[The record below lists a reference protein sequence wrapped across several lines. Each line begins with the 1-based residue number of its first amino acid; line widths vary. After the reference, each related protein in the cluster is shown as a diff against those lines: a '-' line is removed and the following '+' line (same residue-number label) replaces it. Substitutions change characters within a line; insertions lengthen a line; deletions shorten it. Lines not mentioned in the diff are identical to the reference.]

1 MVVADMCVSS
11 PAVPS
16 PQGILGC
23 LCLFGVVD
31 TFLVRNEEFIPG
43 TSSIPQAKQS
53 LRAPALP
60 PRHVLSTRHQA
71 VSLKLSEVHPTSNS
85 PLFPSTFSSYLPLR
99 GEVAVGFE
107 AP

>member
-1 MVVADMCVSS
+1 MAVADMCVSS

-16 PQGILGC
+16 LQGILGC
-23 LCLFGVVD
+23 LYLFGAVD

-43 TSSIPQAKQS
+43 TSSKQP
-53 LRAPALP
+53 LGAPALP
-60 PRHVLSTRHQA
+60 PPHLQSTRHQA
-71 VSLKLSEVHPTSNS
+71 VSLKLSEIHPTLSS
-85 PLFPSTFSSYLPLR
+85 PLSPSTFSSYLPLR

>member
-43 TSSIPQAKQS
+43 TSSTPHAKQS

-85 PLFPSTFSSYLPLR
+85 PPFPLHIFFLFTLEGR
-99 GEVAVGFE
+99 GCSGF
-107 AP
+107 